1 MYSYKL
7 VQKILATKDA
17 LKKEIQIDEITPNPK
32 VILEQ
37 KRTHPERD
45 AESHEFFL
53 SGMEI
58 HEPNPKCPIKLSYG
72 LDGEIES
79 VPSNNLCI
87 PRSLMIGLNKSP
99 FGSIEYPNNNSNI
112 LQSSFPEIKIDPEFQ
127 NLF

>member
-1 MYSYKL
+1 M
-7 VQKILATKDA
+7 ATKDA

-112 LQSSFPEIKIDPEFQ
+112 AVPEKGRCVDRGQSQ
-127 NLF
+127 NQERGGALIGGSL